1 MRLRLRGNF
10 VDQTSAEAIC
20 SSLAD
25 SDAESQR
32 RVRVLAGTRIRGAEL
47 ISTDR
52 EDLMSNADFQPD
64 LRSAST
70 EGSNQSNRGQ
80 DRNGAAAMASEAV
93 DLAGR
98 AASATMSTVSREA
111 KQLLDK
117 QVGKG
122 ASMLGSVGSSV
133 KAAAR
138 ELESGAPQMAGFV
151 RSVGERIDEYATDLE
166 GQTVDGV
173 IRSAGDLARRQ
184 PALVFGLTALAG
196 FLVMRTLKSTPARS
210 GFSDN
215 RGYGGD
221 RSYGDNRGFDRDR
234 FDGSR

>member
-1 MRLRLRGNF
+1 
-10 VDQTSAEAIC
+10 
-20 SSLAD
+20 
-25 SDAESQR
+25 
-32 RVRVLAGTRIRGAEL
+32 
-47 ISTDR
+47 
-52 EDLMSNADFQPD
+52 MSNADTRPD
-64 LRSAST
+64 LRSTST
-70 EGSNQSNRGQ
+70 QGGDQQGGYQSNSSQ
-80 DRNGAAAMASEAV
+80 DRSGSAAQIASEAV

-98 AASATMSTVSREA
+98 AASATVSTVSREA
-111 KQLLDK
+111 KELLDK

-196 FLVMRTLKSTPARS
+196 FLVMRTLKSTPSRS
-210 GFSDN
+210 SRDY
-215 RGYGGD
+215 R
-221 RSYGDNRGFDRDR
+221 DNRGFDRDR
-234 FDGSR
+234 FDGAR